1 MARCACCF
9 RSMPPDGLA
18 ARILIHS
25 PLEFARELERRQ
37 WRVLTADSGFAAVG
51 VARRERPEAI
61 VIDLV
66 LGDHSALEVV
76 DDLKH
81 DGPGARIVVLTGSA
95 TVSSAVDAMKMGVH
109 DYLEKPTTVGALVAA
124 IQRPRQQSRD
134 TPRPPSLAQS
144 ERAHIEHVLNE
155 CQGNVSEAARRLR
168 MHRRSLQRKLRK
180 NPT

>member
-1 MARCACCF
+1 MF
-9 RSMPPDGLA
+9 LST
-18 ARILIHS
+18 
-25 PLEFARELERRQ
+25 FARELERRD
-37 WRVLTADSGFAAVG
+37 WRVHTADSGFAAVAL
-51 VARRERPEAI
+51 ARRERPEGI

-66 LGDHSALEVV
+66 LGDHSALDVI

-81 DGPGARIVVLTGSA
+81 DAPGARIVVLTGSA

-124 IQRPRQQSRD
+124 IQCPRQQSLD
-134 TPRPPSLAQS
+134 APSHPSLAQS
-144 ERAHIEHVLNE
+144 ERTHIERVLSE

-180 NPT
+180 NPA